1 MKFSA
6 LKANDAH
13 KLSEMIKS
21 GDWMVLF
28 YSEGCVHC
36 DMMKPEW
43 NKVYQKF
50 PKNMNIA
57 QVERDCIPELKFNPE
72 IMGYPTIKM
81 YNDSKEVAE
90 FNEDRTY
97 NKMMEFAEKHRN
109 TIDRHISKKISRKV
123 SQKINNKLRKLKK
136 KSKRSK
142 RGSIKGKKHSKNKMK
157 KMINFPS

>member
-6 LKANDAH
+6 LTSNDAH

-28 YSEGCVHC
+28 YSDGCIHC

-43 NKVYQKF
+43 NKVYNKF

-57 QVERDCIPELKFNPE
+57 QVERSCIPELKFHPE

-81 YNDSKEVAE
+81 YNDNKEVAE
-90 FNEDRTY
+90 FGEDRTY
-97 NKMMEFAEKHRN
+97 KKMMEFAKQHRN
-109 TIDRHISKKISRKV
+109 TIDRHISRKV
-123 SQKINNKLRKLKK
+123 SKKMNNKLGNKKSQKMKRKK
-136 KSKRSK
+136 KSKKKNEKNDKSK
-142 RGSIKGKKHSKNKMK
+142 CKKT
-157 KMINFPS
+157 IE